1 MRAAK
6 PESKNAAANPM
17 CSKNVSVLRTRSTP
31 AVVQNGYTIT
41 VAAIVN
47 NASAGL
53 SSKCRRHGRCEIGLR
68 RTAQPVLMIAIG
80 TGFATAS
87 HFLPRLSSGIL
98 AFRRKVSGRQG
109 AEAPALTSTERAS
122 QVPH

>member
-1 MRAAK
+1 VR
-6 PESKNAAANPM
+6 PNQNPKRGGQ
-17 CSKNVSVLRTRSTP
+17 SHVLEKRLGVAETLDTGSRSER
-31 AVVQNGYTIT
+31 VHDHSGGHRE
-41 VAAIVN
+41 

-98 AFRRKVSGRQG
+98 AFRRKVSGRSAQ
-109 AEAPALTSTERAS
+109 RRRR
-122 QVPH
+122 

>member
-1 MRAAK
+1 
-6 PESKNAAANPM
+6 M
-17 CSKNVSVLRTRSTP
+17 CSKNASVLRTRSTP

-41 VAAIVN
+41 VAVIVN

-98 AFRRKVSGRQG
+98 AFRRKVSGRSAQ
-109 AEAPALTSTERAS
+109 RRRR
-122 QVPH
+122 